1 MQSHHFFESLG
12 YQVMSR
18 LAKAVTNALMAAS
31 CLLTIT
37 SCQNAD
43 SPPRKSLGSSADG
56 IDVESLRPAVTLFC
70 GDCHAPPLP
79 ESFPRDAWFAEV
91 EQGYRFYVESG
102 RSDLKPP
109 AMRDVVAFFRA
120 QAPES
125 LDIPRLTTSLATST
139 QFRKQA
145 LPARPNAPAISFLD
159 TAPHLGTG
167 AMWLC
172 DMHSGALTSV
182 TWDGAVPT
190 LIDVAHL
197 QNPAHLVTCDLDS
210 DGRDDLVVADLGSY
224 TPGDH
229 LNGKIWWLPGAANP
243 ETQHEPQILLDGVGR
258 IADVQPADFDGDG
271 DVDLVFA
278 EFGWRKTGRIAVL
291 LQNSTDSNAPEF
303 TCVDVDRRHGTIH
316 VPVCDLNQDGKPDF
330 VALISQEHELVEA
343 YLNLGDGQ
351 FEKQRI
357 FTAGDPAFGSSGIEI
372 VDLDRDGDLDV
383 LFTNGDTLDSH
394 YLKPSHGIL
403 WLENHGDFPF
413 FPRQLTYLPG
423 AMRAVPADLDGD
435 GDLDIV
441 ATAFLPAALRRESSE
456 EPTETLIWLEQVAT
470 GKFDRHTLEV
480 GSAGHMTMLAADLD
494 ADGDIDLAV
503 PNYAEQRSVRL
514 EPAVIWW
521 NEHSGTTVEK

>member
-1 MQSHHFFESLG
+1 
-12 YQVMSR
+12 
-18 LAKAVTNALMAAS
+18 
-31 CLLTIT
+31 
-37 SCQNAD
+37 
-43 SPPRKSLGSSADG
+43 
-56 IDVESLRPAVTLFC
+56 VTLFC

-109 AMRDVVAFFRA
+109 AMRDVVAFYRA

-125 LDIPRLTTSLATST
+125 LKIPPLATSLATAAR
-139 QFRKQA
+139 FRKQA
-145 LPARPNAPAISFLD
+145 LPARQSAPAISFLD
-159 TAPHLGTG
+159 VAPNRGTG
-167 AMWLC
+167 ALWLC

-182 TWDGAVPT
+182 SWNGGIPT
-190 LIDVAHL
+190 LSDVAHL
-197 QNPAHLVTCDLDS
+197 ENPAHLVTCDLDGN
-210 DGRDDLVVADLGSY
+210 GREDLVVADLGSY

-229 LNGKIWWLPGAANP
+229 QNGKIWWIPGGADP
-243 ETQHEPQILLDGVGR
+243 GHQHLQPQILLDGVGR
-258 IADVQPADFDGDG
+258 IADVQPADFDADG

-291 LQNSTDSNAPEF
+291 LQDLPNSTGPEF

-343 YLNLGDGQ
+343 YLNVGGGQ

-357 FTAGDPAFGSSGIEI
+357 FTAGDPAFGSSGIEV
-372 VDLDRDGDLDV
+372 VDLDRDGNLDV

-403 WLENHGDFPF
+403 WLENRGGFPF

-423 AMRAVPADLDGD
+423 AMRAVPTDLDGD

-441 ATAFLPAALRRESSE
+441 ATAFLPAALRGDRSE
-456 EPTETLIWLEQVAT
+456 ETETLIWLEQTAR
-470 GKFDRHTLEV
+470 GEFERHTLEL
-480 GSAGHMTMLAADLD
+480 GSAGHMTVLAADLD

-503 PNYAEQRSVRL
+503 PNYAEQRSVHL

-521 NEHSGTTVEK
+521 NELSAPIPEK